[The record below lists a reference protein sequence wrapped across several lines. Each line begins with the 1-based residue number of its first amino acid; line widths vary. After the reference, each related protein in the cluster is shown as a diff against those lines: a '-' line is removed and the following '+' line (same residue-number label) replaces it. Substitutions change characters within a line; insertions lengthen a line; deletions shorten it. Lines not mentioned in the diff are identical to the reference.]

1 MSLSALLDRLESE
14 VTSVPAGRVPE
25 RTVKSMHNQC
35 GSPSSPGSLEYL
47 DMPGSVIPRDELNDR
62 QEVPVR
68 AWLIRHAD
76 GSLISHHFIPPATE
90 SEIRAW
96 YPQAIS
102 VEVEEQRA

>member
-1 MSLSALLDRLESE
+1 MSLAALLDRLESE
-14 VTSVPAGRVPE
+14 VTSVPAVGGPE

-35 GSPSSPGSLEYL
+35 GSPGSPGSLEHL
-47 DMPGSVIPRDELNDR
+47 DMPGSKIPRDEVNDR
-62 QEVPVR
+62 QEVPIR
-68 AWLIRHAD
+68 AWLIRHAN
-76 GSLISHHFIPPATE
+76 GSLISHHFIPAATE